1 MTLKRFRHFV
11 NSEETDRNVLFVEER
26 GQIRPATAEERATV
40 AAGQQGRGGGV
51 TGERWHDV
59 CALEDLVEGTGVAA
73 LVGGRQIAIFQVHG
87 RVYALDNFDPASR
100 ANVLSRGLTGN
111 LQGERVV
118 ASPIYKHHYALTSGR
133 CIEDPTFNVTA
144 YPARVVDGRVQLE
157 VPRTLRTHAPGGGR
171 QRHGRHARGRGAAEA
186 RRRRPLQHHR
196 VRRRAARQLQPHPA
210 VAGAVGRGAG
220 RRHHAAPAGL
230 VHAARHHAACR
241 RSHRRDRP
249 QASAWFDRATA
260 WSRRTTGC

>member
-1 MTLKRFRHFV
+1 M
-11 NSEETDRNVLFVEER
+11 
-26 GQIRPATAEERATV
+26 
-40 AAGQQGRGGGV
+40 

-144 YPARVVDGRVQLE
+144 YPARVVDGRVQVV
-157 VPRTLRTHAPGGGR
+157 VPRTRAQHAPGGGR
-171 QRHGRHARGRGAAEA
+171 QRHGRHARGRGAAET
-186 RRRRPLQHHR
+186 RRCRQVQHHR
-196 VRRRAARQLQPHPA
+196 LRLRAARQLQPHPA
-210 VAGAVGRGAG
+210 VAGAVRRGAG
-220 RRHHAAPAGL
+220 R
-230 VHAARHHAACR
+230 
-241 RSHRRDRP
+241 
-249 QASAWFDRATA
+249 
-260 WSRRTTGC
+260 